1 MISELF
7 IGLLSPKG
15 CSTSVVLMPQNF
27 GGVDL
32 THHFANPNPAGGGLL
47 GGLYGVA
54 VVQGVSK
61 IEVLLFSQQAAVSG
75 NPRLQLD
82 LDVEQGLCPW
92 AWRCPS
98 AQVWACSNSKCS
110 SILLRCPI

>member
-1 MISELF
+1 
-7 IGLLSPKG
+7 
-15 CSTSVVLMPQNF
+15 MPQNF
-27 GGVDL
+27 GVIDL
-32 THHFANPNPAGGGLL
+32 GYYFSIHNPAGGGLL

-110 SILLRCPI
+110 SILLKCPI